1 MLHSPPKRGRVGLHI
16 KETFR
21 AFIFYPLNLANLT
34 DREDK
39 RQRPFALDMANQPY
53 RVYCLYRRGQA
64 VLLIL
69 CRRQC
74 ESLKGGIGK
83 QVGSHA
89 FLLCKTIIFQY
100 YNAFPGSIRLYSSTA
115 MENINRQVGYAAI
128 MAIAF

>member
-1 MLHSPPKRGRVGLHI
+1 M
-16 KETFR
+16 E
-21 AFIFYPLNLANLT
+21 N
-34 DREDK
+34 
-39 RQRPFALDMANQPY
+39 

-100 YNAFPGSIRLYSSTA
+100 YNAFPGSIWQYSSTA
-115 MENINRQVGYAAI
+115 MENINR
-128 MAIAF
+128 